1 MSALGFLLRSAW
13 RRVALA
19 VAAGVISGLAG
30 AGLISLVQQAL
41 AAEGRPDA
49 RILWAFVGLGAVSV
63 LSKSASQVLLTRLGQ
78 SMIASLRMQLSQR
91 ILEAPL
97 RQIEALGAHRLLA
110 ALNDDPA
117 VITQAYVFLPLV
129 CVNVATVLGCLAY
142 IGRIS
147 WSALAVVLGAMA
159 VGAALFRAHEGRAI
173 RSFKRARETSDAL
186 FQHFRGLTGGIKEL
200 KMHGGRGRA
209 FLSDVL
215 GRSVAAYERDFVAG
229 TTEYA
234 VAMGWGALLFHAVL
248 GLALFA
254 LPVWAGLKAPD
265 VAGVVLAL
273 LYLMTPFAQVI
284 EFLPAVGRAGVAL
297 AKVRDLGLALT
308 PEVADAAPAAAPH
321 DPSTSARA
329 GLARNVRD
337 VRNVENREIP
347 RAWSRIELVGVTHR
361 YHREREEG
369 SFRLGP
375 IHMAFKPGEI
385 VYLVG
390 GNGSG
395 KTTLALL
402 LLGLYAPE
410 SGEIRVDGV
419 PVDDANRDQYRQLF
433 SVIFADY
440 HLFDHLLGLSGPDV
454 DERAR
459 RYLERLQLDHR
470 VGVEA
475 GALRVSGL
483 SQGQRKRLALLT
495 ASLEDRPFYVFDE
508 WASDQDP
515 QFRRVFYT
523 ELLPELRA
531 QGKTAFVITHDDQ
544 YFALADRCL
553 RLDFGQLTQP
563 AGGAA
568 EPRSAPEAHPRGR
581 EAAMTVE
588 QEA

>member
-13 RRVALA
+13 KRVALA

-30 AGLISLVQQAL
+30 AGLIALVQEAL

-49 RILWAFVGLGAVSV
+49 RVLWAFVGLGAVSA
-63 LSKSASQVLLTRLGQ
+63 LSKTVSQVLLTRLGQ
-78 SMIASLRMQLSQR
+78 SMIASLRMQLSRR

-117 VITQAYVFLPLV
+117 VITQAYVVLPLV

-142 IGRIS
+142 VGRIS
-147 WSALAVVLGAMA
+147 WAALGVVLGAMA

-173 RSFKRARETSDAL
+173 RSFTRARETSDAL

-234 VAMGWGALLFHAVL
+234 IAMGWGALLFHAVL

-254 LPVWAGLKAPD
+254 LPAWAGLTAPA

-308 PEVADAAPAAAPH
+308 PEAADAGQQAAAQR
-321 DPSTSARA
+321 DPQRA
-329 GLARNVRD
+329 LPAKSP
-337 VRNVENREIP
+337 EIP

-361 YHREREEG
+361 YHREKEDG

-375 IHMAFKPGEI
+375 IDLAFSPGEI

-419 PVDDANRDQYRQLF
+419 PVDDRNREQYRQLF
-433 SVIFADY
+433 SVVFADY
-440 HLFDHLLGLSGPDV
+440 HLFEHLLGLSGPDV

-515 QFRRVFYT
+515 QFRKVFYT

-544 YFALADRCL
+544 YFSLADRCL
-553 RLDFGQLTQP
+553 RLDFGQITQP
-563 AGGAA
+563 STAASSGAA
-568 EPRSAPEAHPRGR
+568 EPRPAREAPPRGR
-581 EAAMTVE
+581 AAAMTAE